1 MSWTDY
7 PALGERCYFL
17 TLPNGLAVRVL
28 PKPGFAEKFA
38 FLGTNFGS
46 DDVRFTWNG
55 ERHTVPDGTAHFLE
69 HRMFSLPDCDPE
81 DAFSR
86 LGAQVNAFTDYAM
99 TGYYFSC
106 TEHFD
111 DCLRLLLRMVM
122 TPDFPC
128 AAMASEREVIADEIA
143 LYADSPADCAQ
154 ERLYRALYRRHPI
167 RTPITGT
174 RTSIRRVTP
183 EVLQLCFDAF
193 YRPDNMALI
202 VMGDVDA
209 ERVAELARA
218 CTPEASS
225 AKVLREPFL
234 QEDPGVFRRRTVRH
248 AAVSLPSF
256 SIGFRAEPGEDL
268 IHQAAVGTLAAELL
282 LGESSALYETLYE
295 ASLIDADFSACFTQ
309 VPGAALLQAGGT
321 GRRPDAVLAAI
332 LRGAEQALAQG
343 FDPRRFARLQK
354 SACGRLIR
362 ELDGLES
369 TCYRICE
376 AYFAGAG
383 CFDELAALQAV
394 TLQEAESFLRRTVTP
409 ARAAIS
415 IVCPGK

>member
-1 MSWTDY
+1 MKHTEYQS
-7 PALGERCYFL
+7 LGESCFSAV
-17 TLPNGLAVRVL
+17 LPSGLQLRIVPKRGFARKYAFLAV
-28 PKPGFAEKFA
+28 
-38 FLGTNFGS
+38 NFGAV
-46 DDVRFTWNG
+46 DTAFFQNG
-55 ERHTVPDGTAHFLE
+55 SRRRVPDGIAHYLE
-69 HRMFSLPDCDPE
+69 HKMFDLPDR
-81 DAFSR
+81 DAMELF
-86 LGAQVNAFTDYAM
+86 AQYGGSPNAFTSYGLTA
-99 TGYYFSC
+99 YYFSC
-106 TEHFD
+106 TERFED
-111 DCLRLLLRMVM
+111 NLRLLLHMVM
-122 TPDFPC
+122 TPDFPR

-362 ELDGLES
+362 ELDGSES

-394 TLQEAESFLRRTVTP
+394 TLREAESFLRQTVTP